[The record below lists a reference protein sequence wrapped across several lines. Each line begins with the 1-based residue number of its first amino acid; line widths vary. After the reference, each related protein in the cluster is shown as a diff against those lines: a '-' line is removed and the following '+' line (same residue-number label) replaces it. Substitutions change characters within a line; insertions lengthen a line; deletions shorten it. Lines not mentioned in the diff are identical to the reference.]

1 MKLEVSYMRKQIIAF
16 VLAITLLAAL
26 SACSGEQ
33 GKISVQR
40 ADQLALSGQAQERY
54 AGKVVSE
61 NVVNIQKDS
70 QKTILEVY
78 VTEGQK
84 VSSGDKLFT
93 YDSEALQLDLEKL
106 QLEVEKMGNER
117 ETYTDQLADLQNEL
131 DNTWNDSAI
140 VRLTL
145 EINTLKTK
153 LLEIDYQLKA
163 KEKEIAKNQEMLDNI
178 DITAPVDGTIR
189 KVDEESETGP
199 YITIQ
204 QNGAFQVKGRLN
216 EMSMSNG
223 LMMGARVKV
232 ISRLDSNK
240 TWMGTVVK
248 VDMEGNSQEGEATP
262 PWMGGGA
269 ANDMSSTSSY
279 PFYVELDSTDGLLLG
294 QHVYMEVAS
303 NEEEVVGLWIPSL
316 YLTDIT
322 QNGESGEQTA
332 KVLVA
337 DSHGKLVEKP
347 VVLGMMN
354 EMNGCYE
361 ILSGLNPEDY
371 VADPTAPGSHAGA
384 AVEYRNETDF
394 GGEVSDETVPEETT
408 GETDGGEELPEETSE
423 EPTAEPA
430 ADPTAEPSAEPT
442 DETAAEAS

>member
-1 MKLEVSYMRKQIIAF
+1 MRKRMVALM
-16 VLAITLLAAL
+16 LAIALLTAL
-26 SACSGEQ
+26 SACSGKQE
-33 GKISVQR
+33 KISVQR
-40 ADQLALSGQAQERY
+40 ADQLALSGQAQDRY

-61 NVVNIQKDS
+61 NVVDIQKDS

-84 VSSGDKLFT
+84 VSAGDKLFT

-117 ETYTDQLADLQNEL
+117 ETYTDQLADLEDEL
-131 DNTWNDSAI
+131 ANTWSDSAI

-163 KEKEIAKNQEMLDNI
+163 KDKEIAKNKEMLENI

-189 KVDEESETGP
+189 KIDEQGESGA

-223 LMMGARVKV
+223 LTMGARVKV
-232 ISRLDSNK
+232 ISRLDSSK
-240 TWMGTVVK
+240 SWMGTVVK
-248 VDMEGNSQEGEATP
+248 IDMEGNTQEGEAAP

-269 ANDMSSTSSY
+269 VNDMASTTSY
-279 PFYVELDSTDGLLLG
+279 PFYVELDSTEGLLLG

-303 NEEEVVGLWIPSL
+303 EEETMPGLWIPAL
-316 YLTDIT
+316 YLMDIT
-322 QNGESGEQTA
+322 QNEESGEQTA
-332 KVLVA
+332 HVLVA
-337 DSHGKLVEKP
+337 DSHGKLVEKQ
-347 VVLGMMN
+347 VVLGSMN
-354 EMNGCYE
+354 QMNGCYE
-361 ILSGLNPEDY
+361 ILAGLNPEDY

-394 GGEVSDETVPEETT
+394 GGELPEESVPSETTEETDGSETVPEGTEA
-408 GETDGGEELPEETSE
+408 
-423 EPTAEPA
+423 EPTAEPTEGPVDA
-430 ADPTAEPSAEPT
+430 SAPSENPT
-442 DETAAEAS
+442 DETAAEAA